1 VADNTAA
8 GGLWNSEALG
18 HLLHF
23 AVMAA
28 MVGSTVAGIKMV
40 PTAAQVPVT
49 SRSSASTMAWNKSQL
64 AGRAAFQTGS
74 SRVVLKKSGGA
85 VKVTAAANS
94 TPAAAEATRLQIEK
108 TLDRPTVLVSEKLGE
123 AGLELLRKMAD
134 VDCSYNLTQEE
145 LCAKISS
152 CDALIVRSG
161 TKVTREVFKA
171 ANGRLKVFFFPFR
184 FLNHVKTPCLFC
196 CESPLFPGGF

>member
-1 VADNTAA
+1 MELWLTTQLLGV
-8 GGLWNSEALG
+8 LWNSEAPG

-40 PTAAQVPVT
+40 PTAAQVPVN
-49 SRSSASTMAWNKSQL
+49 SRSCASTMAWNRSQL

-74 SRVVLKKSGGA
+74 SRVVLKKTGGA

-171 ANGRLKVFFFPFR
+171 ANGRLKVNFFPSVSSTMLNPLS
-184 FLNHVKTPCLFC
+184 FLL
-196 CESPLFPGGF
+196 

>member
-1 VADNTAA
+1 MADTTAA
-8 GGLWNSEALG
+8 GCLWNSEALG

-28 MVGSTVAGIKMV
+28 MMGSTVAGIKMV
-40 PTAAQVPVT
+40 PTVAQVPVN
-49 SRSSASTMAWNKSQL
+49 SRSSASTMAWNRSQL

-74 SRVVLKKSGGA
+74 SRLVVTKTGGA
-85 VKVTAAANS
+85 VKVAAAANS

-171 ANGRLKVFFFPFR
+171 ANGRLKVFFFPSVSSTI
-184 FLNHVKTPCLFC
+184 LNALSF
-196 CESPLFPGGF
+196 

>member
-1 VADNTAA
+1 MELWLTTQLLGV
-8 GGLWNSEALG
+8 LWNSEAPG

-40 PTAAQVPVT
+40 PTAAQVPVN
-49 SRSSASTMAWNKSQL
+49 SRSSASTMAWNRSQL

-74 SRVVLKKSGGA
+74 ARVVVKKTRGA

-171 ANGRLKVFFFPFR
+171 ANGRLKVFFSPSVSSTTLNALS
-184 FLNHVKTPCLFC
+184 FLL
-196 CESPLFPGGF
+196 